1 MKLIICDTYS
11 QLIEAIQMKITLFKD
26 DVVDIRISDHSVGAE
41 MVSDRLQRLNIF
53 NNVYFVKTKK
63 FIYER
68 TKLESLIDVLK
79 YNFGSIPKVQI
90 KLYDEIIYYNTNLI
104 IFAIGDYYKKIAH
117 ECIWSRMEEGLF
129 SYDTDFE
136 SGFRVEYTKKLR
148 KFIRRENVINN
159 VSNYYCYFPKLKKN
173 KWGWNIVKIPALINT
188 KDRLVNILNTIFDY
202 KYEDI
207 KEKVIFFASSS
218 DVDGEPYGETELILK
233 IAKILQ
239 EKNVIVKIHP
249 RDNRTIYKEKGI
261 NVMKNSLIPWEL
273 IQMNLQG
280 EKKILLT
287 VNSGAFV
294 SITALLDDNLKGY
307 FLFDEISEKNDKF
320 NKREREIRET
330 IKLLH
335 YHNLAKNLNIGSI
348 EDIVNEIE
356 N

>member
-1 MKLIICDTYS
+1 MKLIICDTYA

-26 DVVDIRISDHSVGAE
+26 DIVDIRISDHSVGAE
-41 MVSDRLQRLNIF
+41 MVSDRLQKLNIF

-207 KEKVIFFASSS
+207 KEKCYS
-218 DVDGEPYGETELILK
+218 
-233 IAKILQ
+233 
-239 EKNVIVKIHP
+239 KN
-249 RDNRTIYKEKGI
+249 T
-261 NVMKNSLIPWEL
+261 S
-273 IQMNLQG
+273 
-280 EKKILLT
+280 
-287 VNSGAFV
+287 
-294 SITALLDDNLKGY
+294 
-307 FLFDEISEKNDKF
+307 
-320 NKREREIRET
+320 KR
-330 IKLLH
+330 
-335 YHNLAKNLNIGSI
+335 
-348 EDIVNEIE
+348 
-356 N
+356 